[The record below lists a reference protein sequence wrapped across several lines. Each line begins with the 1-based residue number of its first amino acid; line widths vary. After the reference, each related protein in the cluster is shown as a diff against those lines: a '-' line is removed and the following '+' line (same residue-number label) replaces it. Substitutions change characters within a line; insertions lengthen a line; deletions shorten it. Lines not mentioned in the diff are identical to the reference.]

1 MVIFTGASVE
11 EAIQNGLKTLDIPR
25 MRAHI
30 TVVSREKKGFLGLFG
45 QKPAQVEVEPIA

>member
-1 MVIFTGASVE
+1 MVIFTGESVE

-30 TVVSREKKGFLGLFG
+30 TVVSREKKVFSVYLAKS
-45 QKPAQVEVEPIA
+45 QHR